1 MATPKINISK
11 ISDFP
16 KVMTPEE
23 SDRILIDREG
33 KGGSITLSQ
42 IPIPDSVEG
51 RITKEVKDLNDRIDT
66 LAFEPGDTTGDAELR
81 DIRNPATGFTVPAET
96 NAGGA
101 VRAQVIQLDEK
112 ISNLKADVKN
122 TLNTRLVNI
131 KLSLTDEG
139 LLRIEEVSV

>member
-16 KVMTPEE
+16 KVTPEG

-42 IPIPDSVEG
+42 IPVSNPVED
-51 RITKEVKDLNDRIDT
+51 RIKGLNDRIDR

-81 DIRNPATGFTVPAET
+81 DIRNPAEGFTVPANA
-96 NAGGA
+96 NAGKA
-101 VRAQVIQLDEK
+101 VRAQVTQLDEK

-122 TLNTRLVNI
+122 TFNTRLANI

-139 LLRIEEVSV
+139 LLHIEEVSV